1 MAKILLSQVVKY
13 NANTRGSNVGDC
25 TTRAISLAFNMDYG
39 EVRKIQNA
47 SAKANRIY
55 PFNALD
61 NCKKVIS
68 KLGGGSMITPS
79 ERITVGE
86 FADTHSGT
94 YILFCGKYENSNR
107 RTHLVCIINDR
118 IYDSWDSSSRFVK
131 GYWEITSGIT
141 ADAITDIQPYLKSH
155 FITERDLN
163 WYINYTSPIFNKIID
178 NNRKL
183 AKLRNSIDFEVVT
196 SLRIDKI
203 KISNYTFK
211 FAFTFKVE
219 YPGEDIKT
227 QIFDKNFAITFKPTM
242 HEDEVDPYF
251 DKVFYSKFT
260 SAIYI
265 LIDKIVDTC
274 SGYELTRSLPETS
287 LNLWSTSE
295 QKSFKSLPYWV
306 QRLAVSFSMDSYSY
320 YDKVRLKM
328 YRAPF
333 DNEYGSADENKI
345 VFEADSMSTLREIL
359 ENYRHTGDY
368 EQSYNIRYRY

>member
-25 TTRAISLAFNMDYG
+25 TTRAISLAFNMDYS
-39 EVRKIQNA
+39 EVRKLQNA
-47 SAKANRIY
+47 SSKANRIY

-68 KLGGGSMITPS
+68 KLGGGPMVVPS
-79 ERITVGE
+79 TLTTVGE

-94 YILFCGKYENSNR
+94 YIIFCGKYENSNR

-118 IYDSWDSSSRFVK
+118 IYDSWDSTSRFVK

-155 FITERDLN
+155 FITERNLD
-163 WYINYTSPIFNKIID
+163 WYINYTSPIFDKIID

-183 AKLRNSIDFEVVT
+183 AKLRNSIDFGVIT
-196 SLRIDKI
+196 SLRINKI
-203 KISNYTFK
+203 NIINYTFK
-211 FAFTFKVE
+211 FVFTLKVE
-219 YPGEDIKT
+219 YPDADIET
-227 QIFDKNFAITFKPTM
+227 QVFDKNFAIAFKPTM

-265 LIDKIVDTC
+265 FIDKIVDTC
-274 SGYELTRSLPETS
+274 RGYELTRSLPES
-287 LNLWSTSE
+287 DLYFWSTSE
-295 QKSFKSLPYWV
+295 KKSFKSLPYWV
-306 QRLAVSFSMDSYSY
+306 QRLATGFSVDSYNY
-320 YDKVRLKM
+320 YDKVKLKM
-328 YRAPF
+328 QRAPF
-333 DNEYGSADENKI
+333 DTKYGSGSNIIEFD
-345 VFEADSMSTLREIL
+345 ADSMSTLRDIL
-359 ENYRHTGDY
+359 ENYRATGDY
-368 EQSYNIRYRY
+368 EESYDIRYRY

>member
-39 EVRKIQNA
+39 EVRKLQNA
-47 SAKANRIY
+47 SSKANRIY

-68 KLGGGSMITPS
+68 KLGGGSMIVPT
-79 ERITVGE
+79 EKTTVGQ
-86 FADTHSGT
+86 FADSHSGT
-94 YILFCGKYENSNR
+94 YIIFCGKYENSNR

-118 IYDSWDSSSRFVK
+118 IYDSWDSTNRFVK
-131 GYWEITSGIT
+131 GYCEITSGIT
-141 ADAITDIQPYLKSH
+141 ADAITDIQPYLKAH
-155 FITERDLN
+155 FITERNAD
-163 WYINYTSPIFNKIID
+163 WYYNYANPIFNKIIE

-183 AKLRNSIDFEVVT
+183 NKLKSSIDFGAAV
-196 SLRIDKI
+196 SFKIDRIVIRD
-203 KISNYTFK
+203 YTFK
-211 FAFTFKVE
+211 FEFTFKVE
-219 YPGEDIKT
+219 YIDADIDDQFST
-227 QIFDKNFAITFKPTM
+227 KNFAIAFKPTM

-274 SGYELTRSLPETS
+274 RGYELTRSLPES
-287 LNLWSTSE
+287 DLYFWSTSE
-295 QKSFKSLPYWV
+295 KKSFKSLPYWV
-306 QRLAVSFSMDSYSY
+306 QRLAKSFSIDSYAY

-328 YRAPF
+328 QRAPF
-333 DNEYGSADENKI
+333 DTEYGSGSNIIEFD
-345 VFEADSMSTLREIL
+345 ADSMSTLREIL

-368 EQSYNIRYRY
+368 QESYDIRYRY